1 MSITLKQGLIL
12 KSSDGEYVYNIYS
25 FNPNEETMVVDI
37 LNRQL
42 ETLATR
48 NWKKEDFQK
57 QVDSGTIVEY
67 KDDEL
72 IGG

>member
-12 KSSDGEYVYNIYS
+12 KSTDGEYVYNIFSY
-25 FNPNEETMVVDI
+25 NPNEEIMVVDI

-48 NWKKEDFQK
+48 KWKREDFQN
-57 QVDSGTIVEY
+57 QVDSGTIVAF